1 MRDLEG
7 EFDIHVVSS
16 DGTSVAPYTSIA
28 YLQSTHIDCAL
39 TMSMYHSV
47 PELIKMYED
56 EIPAA
61 VIGENSAV
69 VTKSDSTARI
79 SSPSAIDLYDKI
91 GRAESLGE
99 LYDKGNELGEDEI
112 YAVFTVNMN
121 VGSKGSRSDLCF
133 IKITF

>member
-79 SSPSAIDLYDKI
+79 SSPSAIDLYD
-91 GRAESLGE
+91 
-99 LYDKGNELGEDEI
+99 
-112 YAVFTVNMN
+112 
-121 VGSKGSRSDLCF
+121 
-133 IKITF
+133 